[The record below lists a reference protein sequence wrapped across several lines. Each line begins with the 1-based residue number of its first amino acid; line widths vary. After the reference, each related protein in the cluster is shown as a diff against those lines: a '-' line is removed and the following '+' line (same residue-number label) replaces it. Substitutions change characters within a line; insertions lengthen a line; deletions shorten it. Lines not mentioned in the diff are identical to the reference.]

1 MRFELYYWPGIP
13 GRGEFVRL
21 ALEEGEADYLDVGQ
35 SPELGAEEVA
45 SRLSDPEVAQPP
57 FAPPYLKADGI
68 VISHVANI
76 LQYLGPRLGL
86 APEDEGQ
93 RYWLHGLQLTMTDFV
108 AEIHDV
114 HHPIGVGL
122 YYDDQREEALRRSEQ
137 FRQERLPKFLTYFE
151 QVLARNPDGHG
162 WLVGDSLTYA
172 DLSLFHILSGLR
184 YAFPQAMQ
192 RFEPDFP
199 LLGGLVSR
207 VVERPNIKAYL
218 QSERRQEFNEQGL
231 FRHYPEL
238 DG

>member
-57 FAPPYLKADGI
+57 FAPPYLKADGV

-76 LQYLGPRLGL
+76 LQFLGPRLGL

-114 HHPIGVGL
+114 HHPIGVGF
-122 YYDDQREEALRRSEQ
+122 YYEDQREEALRRSEQ

-192 RFEPDFP
+192 RLEPDLP